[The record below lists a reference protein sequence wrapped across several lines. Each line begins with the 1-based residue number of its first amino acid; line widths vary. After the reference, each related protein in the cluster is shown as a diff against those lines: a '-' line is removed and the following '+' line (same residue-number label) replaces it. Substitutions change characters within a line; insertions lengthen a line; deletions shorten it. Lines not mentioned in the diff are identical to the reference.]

1 MTLQESIQRLL
12 EIPNQRRELT
22 SKIKENHLH
31 TVENQILYERWI
43 NMKGEVIRQKLCDK
57 ITDGDKRWEE
67 LLELFPS
74 PDKPFEIDDVKDE
87 GLKICIQKIEKLDK
101 EDHEL
106 FSYAL
111 NTFKLEED
119 GRQILKDYLAV
130 RFPRLAK
137 HLK

>member
-1 MTLQESIQRLL
+1 MTLQESIKRLL
-12 EIPNQRRELT
+12 EIPGQRKELT

-31 TVENQILYERWI
+31 TEENQILYERWI
-43 NMKGEVIRQKLCDK
+43 NMKGEAIRQKLCDK
-57 ITDGDKRWEE
+57 IVDGDKRWEE
-67 LLELFPS
+67 LMELFPA
-74 PDKPFEIDDVKDE
+74 PDKLFKIDDVKDE
-87 GLKICIQKIEKLDK
+87 GLKFCIQEIERLDK

-111 NTFKLEED
+111 NTFESEED
-119 GRQILKDYLAV
+119 GRKYLKDYLAV